1 MPRLASALNGHASGC
16 LAACLLSLTLALP
29 TAQAEDAPLFSADGY
44 RQAQYRSPTPPSAD
58 HAVTLDTPAL
68 QALLKREPK
77 TRLVDVY
84 RRTFL
89 NGQFVED
96 EKHRNLPGSLWLA
109 NVGTGTLEPQWQAY
123 FEQNLSRLTEG
134 DAKRPLVFYC
144 RSDCWMSWNAIRR
157 AHALGY
163 SNLYWY
169 RDGIDAWEQA
179 GLPLQDAQ
187 PQPVK

>member
-1 MPRLASALNGHASGC
+1 MPRLAPALPGLASGC
-16 LAACLLSLTLALP
+16 LAACLLSLLLALP
-29 TAQAEDAPLFSADGY
+29 AQAEDTPLFSADGY
-44 RQAQYRSPTPPSAD
+44 RQTQYRSPTPPSVE
-58 HAVTLDTPAL
+58 HATTLDTPAL
-68 QALLKREPK
+68 QALLQREPQ

-89 NGQFVED
+89 NGQFVAD
-96 EKHRNLPGSLWLA
+96 EQHRNLPGSLWLA

-123 FEQNLSRLTEG
+123 LQSNLARLTQG
-134 DAKRPLVFYC
+134 DAQRPLVFYC

-163 SNLYWY
+163 ARLYWY

-187 PQPVK
+187 PQPLP